1 MSETEGRRIFFDKW
15 RRVMNGGR
23 DFDEFSPR
31 DLSFSSSLYTH
42 SATSTCASTDQGG
55 EEKSP
60 LVRRYL
66 DDD

>member
-1 MSETEGRRIFFDKW
+1 MNETEGRRIFFDKW
-15 RRVMNGGR
+15 RRVREDERNTS
-23 DFDEFSPR
+23 FDEFSPG
-31 DLSFSSSLYTH
+31 DLCSSLYTH